1 MTLQHKL
8 IIFIVSWYLCHTCMC
23 VCVRARAFTH
33 PRESQH
39 RESISECYSAG
50 VYKPGCHGTHGEA
63 GGQLLGFGSHLPSC
77 GFQSWWQ
84 APLPTVLF
92 RKPRDKI
99 CYWPGVYS
107 LPTLVDK
114 WTPETCLSLP
124 HPSAGATHY
133 HCAPPQLLHW
143 WLGIQTR
150 VLTLPIEPSPQSQK
164 GNISNYDSCGD

>member
-133 HCAPPQLLHW
+133 HCAPPPAF
-143 WLGIQTR
+143 
-150 VLTLPIEPSPQSQK
+150 TLVARDPNSGPHFTNWAIPSVSERK
-164 GNISNYDSCGD
+164 HF